1 MAKDTIARLKLDT
14 SSYDAKLK
22 KATEG
27 LRDYA
32 QECRNVGGTLEYVD
46 DGVLEFIKALGSADT
61 VAKTS
66 KGQLRE
72 YSQALNDLT
81 LMYRQMSDAEKKSA
95 PGRALAAS
103 IEQLKQKAGEVRDTI
118 DDVNAAIKRAASDTR
133 VFDQLAGAA
142 QLSTAAFQGLQ
153 GASKLLGID
162 MGDNVEIIAKLQA
175 AMGVVNSLT
184 TIQTA
189 LQKESA
195 VMQAMVA
202 LQTKA
207 NAAAQSL
214 LAKNTTLATV
224 AGKAFNVV
232 AKANPAVL
240 LISTLTALFGV
251 TKLFTK
257 NTDESTEALKR
268 QKEAIDRTNQAEGA
282 YSQTMSSTYAG
293 LMTKY
298 KELQEQWRRLESD
311 HSRTEWIKKN
321 ASEFNKLGLSVHSAK
336 EAEDVFEK
344 NTNEVVQGFIKRAQA
359 AAYAAKLTELYNQQM
374 NLTLKRSQLIR
385 ENGVKAGSAVP
396 QSIVSGGMTA
406 DASGGT
412 YNNGMYRLGANGVYT
427 FTEMGAAA
435 YNSQYGQ
442 DTSVNMIDLELF
454 NLGRQIDEV
463 AGKLA
468 KLSGSIP
475 SGDSGGGGKNDKGG
489 SAYEPKTQV
498 IDMKPMQRVGFGD
511 VYDRWGNL
519 METPR
524 ALTPEE
530 RQRKYILAQSQ
541 ALMPSIPSLDF
552 PEQSEE
558 ARNYIKRRANRYDR
572 EQTYAELGEK
582 FDESSKTWA
591 NMNSNLNN
599 IVKGVESLGIEVP
612 SGFKKMIGLTQ
623 TVSTVLSSI
632 TSVLWLLNTS
642 NWAETIIPFHRGG
655 MVRAAMGYTVP
666 GNYGFDAVPAMLTS
680 GEVVLNRAQQGV
692 LASRLSQQRSNHTET
707 PYVSG
712 ELIYLGLN
720 NYLRGIG
727 RGEIVTAN

>member
-61 VAKTS
+61 VAKNG

-81 LMYRQMSDAEKKSA
+81 LIYRQMSDAEKKSA
-95 PGRALAAS
+95 PGRALAES

-133 VFDQLAGAA
+133 AFDQLAGAA

-427 FTEMGAAA
+427 FTERGAAA

-442 DTSVNMIDLELF
+442 DASVNMIDLELF

-468 KLSGSIP
+468 ELSGSIS
-475 SGDSGGGGKNDKGG
+475 SGSSGGGGDGK
-489 SAYEPKTQV
+489 SEYEPHTQAL
-498 IDMKPMQRVGFGD
+498 DMKPMQGVGLGD

-519 METPR
+519 MEAPR

-530 RQRKYILAQSQ
+530 KQRRYILGQLRAS
-541 ALMPSIPSLDF
+541 MSSVPSLDF

-558 ARNYIKRRANRYDR
+558 AKNYIKRRANRYDR

-655 MVRAAMGYTVP
+655 IVRAAMGYTVP

-692 LASRLSQQRSNHTET
+692 LASRLSQQRSSHTET